1 MLLFYISTPISKQM
15 HNSLYSG
22 TKETIA
28 WHMQIIW
35 SCILTDI
42 SLWSETDL
50 TQHKS
55 RLKSVELLKCLK
67 FHTFSNG
74 SISGSGS
81 HE

>member
-1 MLLFYISTPISKQM
+1 
-15 HNSLYSG
+15 
-22 TKETIA
+22 
-28 WHMQIIW
+28 MQ

-42 SLWSETDL
+42 SLWSESDL

-55 RLKSVELLKCLK
+55 RLKSTELLKCLK